1 MLTELSATNFKSWPK
16 LGPMRLA
23 PLTGLFGANSSGK
36 SSILQFLLMLKQTA
50 DSPDRAQ
57 VLYFGE
63 EKSEKSLAVLG
74 TFDDVLHK
82 LAPERRL
89 SWSLAWKLP
98 KALKVPD
105 PQDARGNPLMT
116 GSEVKLS
123 CDVEDVGQGRL
134 AVQVM
139 EYLFAAQQ
147 FSMRPLS
154 ISKKDTG
161 RKDAPTKYTLE
172 AQGGTFNFERGRG
185 RPLEGLPP
193 PIKCYGFPAQVRA
206 AYQNAQFLSDLE
218 YAFEQQMQRVF
229 YLGPLREYPFR
240 DYRWSGAEPIDMGR
254 RGEKVVSALLA
265 AKQRGAM
272 VGRGKGRKPLEE
284 KVAEWLKKLG
294 LIHDFR
300 VEEIGKEN
308 NLYRVSVQRSS
319 SSAHVLL
326 PDVGFGVSQI
336 LPVIALCYYV
346 PEGSTILLEQPE
358 IHLHPKA
365 QEGLA
370 DVLIDAVKSQKVQVL
385 VESHSE
391 HLLRRLQ
398 RRIAEEKFKLEDA
411 ALYFCDAKNGASE
424 LIPLD
429 IDMYGV
435 IRNWPNEFFGNE
447 MKDIAAMSDAKM
459 KRRGIAGA

>member
-1 MLTELSATNFKSWPK
+1 MTELSATNFKSWPTI
-16 LGPMRLA
+16 GPMRLA
-23 PLTGLFGANSSGK
+23 PLTGLFGTNSSGK

-74 TFDDVLHK
+74 TFDDVLYK
-82 LAPERRL
+82 AAKERRL
-89 SWSLAWKLP
+89 SWSLAWKLQG
-98 KALKVPD
+98 ALKVTD
-105 PQDARGNPLMT
+105 PQNARGTPLMS

-123 CDVEDVGQGRL
+123 CDVEDVGLGRL
-134 AVQVM
+134 AVQLM
-139 EYLFAAQQ
+139 EYAFASQQ
-147 FSMRPLS
+147 FSMRPLNT
-154 ISKKDTG
+154 SKKDAG
-161 RKDAPTKYTLE
+161 KKDAPTKYTLT
-172 AQGGTFNFERGRG
+172 AQGGAFDFERGRG
-185 RPLEGLPP
+185 RPPEGLPP

-206 AYQNAQFLSDLE
+206 AYQNAGFLSDLE
-218 YAFEQQMQRVF
+218 YAFEQQMQRMY

-265 AKQRGAM
+265 AKQRGAKI
-272 VGRGKGRKPLEE
+272 GKGKGRKLLEE
-284 KVAEWLKKLG
+284 RVAEWLKKLG
-294 LIHDFR
+294 MIHDFR
-300 VEEIGKEN
+300 VEEIGKES
-308 NLYRVSVQRSS
+308 NLYRVSVQRST

-346 PEGSTILLEQPE
+346 PERSTILLEQPE
-358 IHLHPKA
+358 IHLHPRV

-370 DVLIDAVKSQKVQVL
+370 DVLIHAVKTRKVQVL

-398 RRIAEEKFKLEDA
+398 RRIAEGKFKLEDA

-424 LIPLD
+424 LTELNINMWGE
-429 IDMYGV
+429 IA
-435 IRNWPNEFFGNE
+435 NWPQDFFGDE
-447 MKDIAAMSDAKM
+447 FRELAAIISAKM
-459 KRRGIAGA
+459 KRKKSQMA